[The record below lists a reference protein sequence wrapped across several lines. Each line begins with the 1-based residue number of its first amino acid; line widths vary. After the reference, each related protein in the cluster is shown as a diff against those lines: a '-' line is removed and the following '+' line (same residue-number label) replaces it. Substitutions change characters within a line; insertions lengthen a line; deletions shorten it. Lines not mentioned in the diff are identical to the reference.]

1 MPQPLRTYKII
12 TPRTLIRC
20 YQAGDGALVKQAV
33 DDSLSELLPFM
44 TWAKFEPETIA
55 AKEARI
61 LEFREKFLNG
71 EDYTLGVFSHNE
83 TEVIASTGLHA
94 RHEGKVLE
102 IGYWVNTK
110 YAGQGLCT
118 EVVNALT
125 KVGFE
130 VEGLDKLVI
139 RCELGNLASQR
150 VAQKCGYRFIE
161 LREAQFPN
169 EKAPRIMQV
178 YELTRDEY
186 YALNSVININAYAQ
200 NDDSLM

>member
-1 MPQPLRTYKII
+1 MPHPLRTYKII
-12 TPRTLIRC
+12 TPRTVIRC

-33 DDSLSELLPFM
+33 DDSLPELLPFM
-44 TWAKFEPETIA
+44 TWAKFEPESVE
-55 AKEARI
+55 AKEERI
-61 LEFREKFLNG
+61 LGFRQKFLQD
-71 EDYTLGVFSHNE
+71 EDYTLGVFNHDE
-83 TEVIASTGLHA
+83 TEVIASTGFHT

-110 YAGQGLCT
+110 YAGQGICT
-118 EVVNALT
+118 EIVQALT

-139 RCELGNLASQR
+139 RCEVGNLASQR

-169 EKAPRIMQV
+169 EEIPRTMQV
-178 YELTRDEY
+178 YELNKEGYTEM
-186 YALNSVININAYAQ
+186 NSASNISAYAQ
-200 NDDSLM
+200 SGEKLI